1 MPSELPPLLSSL
13 KAAVLASPDDAT
25 LRLHYAEQLIAHD
38 LPGEA
43 ASECASVLRADPGN
57 PQAIELLS
65 RATDALRGPVKDAK
79 SFDWTAAERQLVTA
93 QGEPVEEVPDESTHP
108 STRRFDIVESDVRLA
123 DVGGMADVKQ
133 RLQMSVFNPIANA
146 ELFAMYGRSL
156 NGGMLLYG
164 PPGCGKTFL
173 ARAVA
178 GELGAKFFAVT
189 LADILDMWI
198 GASERNLHEVFE
210 EARANTPCVLFL
222 DEIDALG
229 QKRTHLRNHPAMRGT
244 VNQLLVELDSVK
256 ANNVGVFVL
265 GATNHPWDVDSALL
279 RPGRLDRLLFV
290 PPPDLAAR
298 EAILAFHLRR
308 RPVGDIDVRALA
320 KSTEGYSGADLAAV
334 CDAATEVAFSRALND
349 GVAQPVT
356 MRDLSRAAKESRPSV
371 EAWLEDARNV
381 ALFSNG
387 DGRYDELAAYLRGR
401 K

>member
-1 MPSELPPLLSSL
+1 MSNDLPALLQSL
-13 KAAVLASPDDAT
+13 KAAVLASPDDVP
-25 LRLHYAEQLIAHD
+25 LRLHYATQLLAHD

-43 ASECASVLRADPGN
+43 AGECAEVLRDDPGN
-57 PQAIELLS
+57 PDAVDLLS
-65 RATDALRGPVKDAK
+65 RATDALRGPVKDGKA
-79 SFDWTAAERQLVTA
+79 FDWTEAERQLVTA
-93 QGEPVEEVPDESTHP
+93 QGDSPEDFTEEDPPTS
-108 STRRFDIVESDVRLA
+108 SRRFDIVESDVRLG
-123 DVGGMADVKQ
+123 DVGGMADVKE
-133 RLQMSVFNPIANA
+133 RLQMSVFNPMANA
-146 ELFAMYGRSL
+146 ELFALYGRSL

-222 DEIDALG
+222 DEIDAIG

-244 VNQLLVELDSVK
+244 VNQLLTELDSVR
-256 ANNVGVFVL
+256 ANNTGVFVL

-279 RPGRLDRLLFV
+279 RPGRLERLLFV
-290 PPPDLAAR
+290 PPPDLEAR
-298 EAILAFHLRR
+298 ESILAFHLQK
-308 RPVGDIDVRALA
+308 RPVGDVDVRALA
-320 KSTEGYSGADLAAV
+320 KSTAGYSGADLAAI
-334 CDAATEVAFSRALND
+334 CDTATEAAFGRAIKD

-356 MRDLSRAAKESRPSV
+356 MSDLTRAARDARPSV
-371 EAWLEDARNV
+371 DGWLEDARNV

-387 DGRYDELAAYLRGR
+387 DGRYDELAAYLRRR